1 MGQLTFTA
9 PDVSLYSQYYVNAN
23 REVTTHA
30 NIVTEEIHFTV
41 EGIPADARVFRSVLY
56 VTMDGYGAG
65 GSNLKICRIDETD
78 VRCDIDGSGPVPQEN
93 SVRMSV
99 RSNREVVA
107 VATYQTNEIVYTEG
121 WHGFS
126 AHFKNIRLVIDYQE
140 DSAILPPS
148 EDDYRKMIPVTQVV
162 RFDKSETSFDTGG
175 VVLHPTACTVSE
187 EANGAYELQMEHP
200 FDPENRWQMLT
211 EECIIKAPIPPTVI
225 PAVTMPA
232 APVWRVKAS
241 VAETSLYSKLP
252 TWTASKDPVDMVQA
266 NPGNYTWSS
275 GKSYKAGDYV
285 TFNGSIYKATA
296 ANSEKSPWSQ
306 ENNPWQYIMPVTG
319 EQHGKYDP
327 GTIVATLVS
336 LETFTFIA
344 DYNATWIK
352 IRSHLGKT
360 GYVHRNDCEETADVE
375 IITTDARYL
384 YTQLFRVYEVECDEA
399 AGTVNVSARH
409 ISNDLQRNMLFDCQ
423 VTEGT
428 PATAIALIQGS
439 MVNDDTSSGEERTIA
454 CDIENVQITGDW
466 SFQNPV
472 QALLDPDEGVAA
484 QAEAKVL
491 RDNRDFFLLQNVY
504 ARGGPRLAYGVNLKG
519 VTWTRNSD
527 EVITRIIP
535 RAKNDKDYL
544 YLDELYIDSEHI
556 NDFAVIRTEVL
567 DSEYSV
573 GQKITKADGSEITL
587 SKTAV
592 IERMRQ
598 EAENRYYVDGCDAP
612 VVTLDVDFLLLGD
625 TEQYKQYR
633 HLQRLNLFDRV
644 QIDTGSTTVSAQ
656 VTAYE
661 WDCLSG
667 RYNGITVGKVY
678 SQQRAKIPGYRV
690 ATGAITYSKLAPG
703 LIAKIRGDE

>member
-23 REVTTHA
+23 HEVTTHA
-30 NIVTEEIHFTV
+30 NIVTEDIHFTV
-41 EGIPADARVFRSVLY
+41 AGIPADARVFRSVLY

-93 SVRMSV
+93 IVRMSV

-107 VATYQTNEIVYTEG
+107 VATYQTNEIVFTEG

-126 AHFKNIRLVIDYQE
+126 AHFKNLRLVIDYQE
-140 DSAILPPS
+140 DSAILPPT
-148 EDDYRKMIPVTQVV
+148 EDDYRIMVPVTQVV
-162 RFDKSETSFDTGG
+162 RFDKSETNFDTGG
-175 VVLHPTACTVSE
+175 VVLHPTVCTVSE

-232 APVWRVKAS
+232 AAVWRVKSS
-241 VAETSLYSKLP
+241 VTQTPLYSKLP
-252 TWTASKDPVDMVQA
+252 SWTSAKLPYADVLSHP
-266 NPGNYTWSS
+266 
-275 GKSYKAGDYV
+275 GDYAWNSSTTYSAGAYV
-285 TFNGSIYKATA
+285 TYSGSVWQAVASGRGMTPSAQNYRYWA
-296 ANSEKSPWSQ
+296 WVCDLSQ
-306 ENNPWQYIMPVTG
+306 STG
-319 EQHGKYDP
+319 IYDP
-327 GTIVATLVS
+327 GTIAAQLAGGTLI
-336 LETFTFIA
+336 TFVA
-344 DYNATWIK
+344 DYNGTWMRV
-352 IRSHLGKT
+352 RSPLGVV
-360 GYVHRNDCEETADVE
+360 GYVRRSDCEETADTE
-375 IITTDARYL
+375 IITTEARYL

-409 ISNDLQRNMLFDCQ
+409 ISYDLQRNMLFDCQ
-423 VTEGT
+423 LTEAT
-428 PATAIALIQGS
+428 PPTAIALIQGA
-439 MVNDDTSSGEERTIA
+439 MMNDDTVDGKARMIA
-454 CDIENVQITGDW
+454 CDIEDVQITGDW

-535 RAKNDKDYL
+535 RAKTDKDYL

-556 NDFAVIRTEVL
+556 SDFAVIRTEVL

-587 SKTAV
+587 SKAAV

-661 WDCLSG
+661 WDCLAG

-703 LIAKIRGDE
+703 LIAKIRGDA